1 MKARGAKREYYN
13 RKLKGTFFNI
23 AFTAIRVNPMT
34 RSYYEKKKREGK
46 THRKALLCL
55 ARQYVKIVYA
65 VLRKKQKFN
74 QGALT

>member
-1 MKARGAKREYYN
+1 MK
-13 RKLKGTFFNI
+13 RKGGK
-23 AFTAIRVNPMT
+23 
-34 RSYYEKKKREGK
+34 EK

-74 QGALT
+74 